1 MKLKRD
7 DFCPLIK
14 EPCRELH
21 CNFFVHMR
29 GLNPNTGEEMDDYR
43 CTFAWLPLLL
53 LEGASQTRQAGAAIE
68 SFRNEV
74 VKGQR
79 DAALGIAHAR
89 SAPEPKLIE
98 AAE

>member
-14 EPCRELH
+14 DPCRQLG
-21 CNFFVHMR
+21 CNWFIKLR
-29 GLNPNTGEEMDDYR
+29 GLDPNTGEEIDDYR
-43 CTFAWLPLLL
+43 CTMAWLPIML

-68 SFRNEV
+68 SLRNEV
-74 VKGQR
+74 VRRQD
-79 DAALGIAHAR
+79 DAALGIARAY
-89 SAPEPKLIE
+89 PEPKQIE

>member
-1 MKLKRD
+1 MKLTRE

-14 EPCRELH
+14 APCRQLG
-21 CNFFVHMR
+21 CNWFIKLR
-29 GLNPNTGEEMDDYR
+29 GRDPQSGEEIDDYR
-43 CTFAWLPLLL
+43 CTMAFLPLLL
-53 LEGASQTRQAGAAIE
+53 IENSAQTRQAGAAIE

-79 DAALGIAHAR
+79 DAALGIAPAR
-89 SAPEPKLIE
+89 VVPEPKLIE